1 MHRKMMFVSA
11 LSVSA
16 VLLFSPAFMSGR
28 TTAHPAIVNPVTGE
42 KGNNKDNKD
51 EKVSSLLTMESGIVY
66 DSLRLADFGL
76 KEKAFQLA
84 WKGFLALLEKGA
96 VTNTTYLSIAD
107 FSQSSNN
114 KRLYIIDLQEMKLFM
129 NTYVAH
135 GRNSGAEF
143 ANSFSNTPQSHKS
156 SLGFYVTDETYY
168 GQHGLSL
175 KIRGLERGIN
185 DRALARRIVI
195 HGSTYVG
202 EKFLINNPFTGRSF
216 GCPAIP
222 ARETE
227 TIINTIKEG
236 TCLFIYHPT
245 KLYTSRSKILN
256 G

>member
-1 MHRKMMFVSA
+1 MHSQMKFLSA
-11 LSVSA
+11 LGVSA
-16 VLLFSPAFMSGR
+16 VLLFSPALISGR
-28 TTAHPAIVNPVTGE
+28 TSSPTLAFTRSGTGDHD
-42 KGNNKDNKD
+42 NKDNKN
-51 EKVSSLLTMESGIVY
+51 ERSVLTMESSVLY

-76 KEKAFQLA
+76 NETAFQLA
-84 WKGFLALLEKGA
+84 WKGFLSLLNKGQ
-96 VTNTTYLSIAD
+96 VSNSDYLSIVD

-114 KRLYIIDLQEMKLFM
+114 KRLYIIDLQEMKIFH

-135 GRNSGAEF
+135 GRNSGGEF
-143 ANSFSNTPQSHKS
+143 ATSFSNTPQSHKS
-156 SLGFYVTDETYY
+156 SLGFYVTADTYV

-175 KIRGLERGIN
+175 KIKGIERGIN

-195 HGSTYVG
+195 HGSAYVG
-202 EKFLINNPFTGRSF
+202 EKFLARNPFTGRSF
-216 GCPAIP
+216 GCPAVP

-245 KLYTSRSKILN
+245 KNYTSRSKILN